1 MTSFRFFHAAD
12 IHLDSPLT
20 GLAGIEGRVAERI
33 RSAPRAAFEA
43 LVDRAMQDQVDFF
56 VIAGDLYDGTWR
68 DYKTGLF
75 FAEQMGRL
83 NQAGIPVFALH
94 GNHDA
99 ESQITRPLALPDNV
113 QVFGTRKA
121 QTFQLDRLNV
131 ALHGHSFREKA
142 VTDNLV
148 PDYPAPVQGAFNIG
162 VLHTALG
169 GMGAHANYAPCGLP
183 ELVAKG
189 YDYWA
194 LGHVHQAQVLNERPH
209 VVFPGNLQGRH
220 VREAGPKG
228 ACLVTVDEGQVVE
241 VAALTFDVVRWA
253 VLDVDVVAAD
263 STVDVV
269 ELMRQA
275 LAQGVVSADGR
286 LLSARL
292 VLQGRT
298 ELHSQLVTDA
308 ENLTAEARAA
318 ALGLGDEVAW
328 VERVAVRTA
337 PAMDAAKLGAR
348 EDILGDLQRM
358 LKEAIVDEELLG
370 QLKSNIGELIAKLP
384 HKLRDGCEDEVLNA
398 AVDGD
403 YAALVGRV
411 TPYLNARLT
420 AEDG

>member
-1 MTSFRFFHAAD
+1 MTSFRFLHAAD

-20 GLAGIEGRVAERI
+20 GLAGIEGRAAERI
-33 RSAPRAAFEA
+33 RAAPRTAFEA
-43 LVDRAMQDQVDFF
+43 LVERAIADQVDFL

-75 FAEQMGRL
+75 FAEQMGL
-83 NQAGIPVFALH
+83 LKQAKIPVFVLH

-113 QVFGTRKA
+113 RVFGTRMA
-121 QTFQLDRLNV
+121 QTFRLDKPNV

-148 PDYPAPVQGAFNIG
+148 PGYPAPLEGAFNIG

-169 GMGAHANYAPCGLP
+169 GTGAHANYAPCSLP

-194 LGHVHQAQVLNERPH
+194 LGHVHHGQVLNERPH
-209 VVFPGNLQGRH
+209 VVFPGNLQGRN
-220 VREAGPKG
+220 VREVGPKG
-228 ACLVTVDEGQVVE
+228 ACMVTVEEGQIVD

-253 VLDVDVVAAD
+253 VLDVGVESA
-263 STVDVV
+263 SSKVDVID
-269 ELMRQA
+269 LMRQA
-275 LAQGVVSADGR
+275 LAQGVNSADGR
-286 LLSARL
+286 LLSARI

-298 ELHSQLVTDA
+298 ELHSQLVADMD
-308 ENLTAEARAA
+308 NLTAEARAW

-328 VERVAVRTA
+328 VERVAVGTTPVA
-337 PAMDAAKLGAR
+337 DAVALAAR
-348 EDILGDLQRM
+348 EDALGDLQRM

-370 QLKSNIGELIAKLP
+370 QLKSDIGELIAKLP
-384 HKLRDGCEDEVLNA
+384 HKLRDGCEDEVLSTA
-398 AVDGD
+398 ADGD
-403 YAALVGRV
+403 YAALVRQV

>member
-194 LGHVHQAQVLNERPH
+194 LGHVHQSQVLNERPH